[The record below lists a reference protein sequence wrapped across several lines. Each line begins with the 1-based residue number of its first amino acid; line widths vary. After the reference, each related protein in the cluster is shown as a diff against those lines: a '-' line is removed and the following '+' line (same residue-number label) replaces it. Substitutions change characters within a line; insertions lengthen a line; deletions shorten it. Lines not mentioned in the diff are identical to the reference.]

1 MNGYGCHGKKSQSA
15 HCNTERCAKSSSSS
29 STSLYLPPS
38 PLPQSDTPFIP
49 LSLLMCY
56 LCHSL
61 LFYLNL
67 NKTKIMLTFSLA
79 CSSWQSWSRCSRTC
93 GLGINNKKRT
103 CGGKRKCEGPASI
116 TSSCNLQ
123 PCQSRDDCYDF
134 YVI

>member
-1 MNGYGCHGKKSQSA
+1 MCQIIIIIYLS
-15 HCNTERCAKSSSSS
+15 
-29 STSLYLPPS
+29 LPPAVT
-38 PLPQSDTPFIP
+38 LPQSDTPFIP

-79 CSSWQSWSRCSRTC
+79 CSSWQSWSGCSRTC

-134 YVI
+134 LRHLTVYTMDIKVALGCFQ